1 VSYILDEKD
10 TEENSSEPLAA
21 QPAKTRPKQEKTV
34 DSETESI
41 NGEAQQISELEEAVK
56 TEKSRA
62 DDFFRR
68 LQYLQADFE
77 NYRKRVEKEMSD
89 ARKYGNERLLA
100 DLLTVKDELDLALV
114 KAKESKQNPVLLD
127 GVSMVAKRVQSLLA
141 KEGVERVPGVG
152 SKFNPEYQEA
162 ALKVPSDEEEGT
174 VVEEVRAG
182 YTLKGRILRPS
193 IVKVAE
199 KRQVEELKTEEESKE

>member
-1 VSYILDEKD
+1 MSYILDEKE
-10 TEENSSEPLAA
+10 TEENSPEPAA
-21 QPAKTRPKQEKTV
+21 EKPSKPRPTQEKTV

-41 NGEAQQISELEEAVK
+41 KEEAEQISELQEAVK
-56 TEKSRA
+56 AEKGRA
-62 DDFFRR
+62 DDFLRR

-77 NYRKRVEKEMSD
+77 NYRRRVDKEMSD
-89 ARKYGNERLLA
+89 ARKFGNERLLS

-114 KAKESKQNPVLLD
+114 KARESKQNPVLLD
-127 GVSMVAKRVQSLLA
+127 GVSMVAKRVQGLLT

-182 YTLKGRILRPS
+182 YTLKGRVLRPS

-199 KRQVEELKTEEESKE
+199 KRPVEEPAKDEETKE

>member
-10 TEENSSEPLAA
+10 TEENSSERRVE
-21 QPAKTRPKQEKTV
+21 QPAKAQPKQEKTV
-34 DSETESI
+34 NGETESI
-41 NGEAQQISELEEAVK
+41 NGQAEQISELEEAVK

-77 NYRKRVEKEMSD
+77 NYRKRVEKEMGD

-100 DLLTVKDELDLALV
+100 DLLTVKDELDLALI
-114 KAKESKQNPVLLD
+114 KARESKQNPVLLD

-162 ALKVPSDEEEGT
+162 ALKVPSDDEEGT

-182 YTLKGRILRPS
+182 YTLRGRVLRPS

-199 KRQVEELKTEEESKE
+199 KRPVEEPKAEEESKE